1 MGNYLFYL
9 NNPEWIVKNG
19 WLENSG
25 PLALRLDTQFVES
38 IKADN
43 MSAGAAIGW
52 LQYLEISRSRTDVN
66 ITNLGL
72 LTMKTIIQGFNPQ
85 ESKKRE
91 VHLNYTHEENIFQL
105 WRSLRFG
112 SNLEEWLEKNI

>member
-1 MGNYLFYL
+1 
-9 NNPEWIVKNG
+9 
-19 WLENSG
+19 
-25 PLALRLDTQFVES
+25 
-38 IKADN
+38 

-112 SNLEEWLEKNI
+112 SNLEEWLEKISKGIRINSENNRDECIYIDGNDADRLFAG